1 VLTCREVAGKKSGKH
16 EVEEK
21 MSLKDMSIHPP
32 DMSIHPPDM
41 SIHQNS
47 PPDVSIHQQVVIFNS
62 EC

>member
-1 VLTCREVAGKKSGKH
+1 VAGKKSGKH

-32 DMSIHPPDM
+32 DMSIH
-41 SIHQNS
+41 
-47 PPDVSIHQQVVIFNS
+47 QQVVIFNS